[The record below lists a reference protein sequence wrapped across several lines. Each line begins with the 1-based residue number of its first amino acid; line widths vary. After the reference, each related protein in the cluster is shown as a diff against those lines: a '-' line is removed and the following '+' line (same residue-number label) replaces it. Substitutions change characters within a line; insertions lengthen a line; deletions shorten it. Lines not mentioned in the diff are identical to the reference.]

1 MYTSVI
7 HFQWYAEMNELPTW
21 DPLETVKNL
30 SFHLFRICYVEVQ
43 ELKKV
48 NVVVRQ
54 KSVEHAIQKLCSLIR
69 LQFRGFAISRKDL
82 LKGFDQFLTLFCL
95 QR

>member
-1 MYTSVI
+1 MYISVI
-7 HFQWYAEMNELPTW
+7 HFQWHVEVNELPTW

-30 SFHLFRICYVEVQ
+30 SFHLFGICYVEVQ

-48 NVVVRQ
+48 DFVVTQ

-69 LQFRGFAISRKDL
+69 L
-82 LKGFDQFLTLFCL
+82 
-95 QR
+95 